1 MFAIGNF
8 YCAQIN
14 ATRMKKEER
23 VTAQP
28 ERLQSDE
35 EQAMLWNQMLGEY
48 EDVASINQSSVL
60 AQKNR
65 LLNFQS

>member
-1 MFAIGNF
+1 
-8 YCAQIN
+8 
-14 ATRMKKEER
+14 MKTEEQ
-23 VTAQP
+23 VIAFP
-28 ERLQSDE
+28 EQLQSDE

-60 AQKNR
+60 AQKNI